1 MQLIN
6 QAISINLN
14 QMASYYY
21 FARFILF
28 SLRFAALFS
37 PHQCKFLTHLLSRIF
52 LYIFT
57 IYYYYY
63 YYFLNF
69 NNRRGGWKQEDNDGN
84 YERRKI
90 G

>member
-21 FARFILF
+21 FAHFILF
-28 SLRFAALFS
+28 SLTFAALFS

-52 LYIFT
+52 LFIFT
-57 IYYYYY
+57 IYYYY